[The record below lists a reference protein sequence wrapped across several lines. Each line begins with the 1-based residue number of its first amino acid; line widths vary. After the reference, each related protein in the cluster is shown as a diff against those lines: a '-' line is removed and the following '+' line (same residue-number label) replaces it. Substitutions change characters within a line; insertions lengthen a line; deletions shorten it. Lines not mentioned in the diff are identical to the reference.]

1 MKRFFLIIVLCAFVL
16 LPSSEGRAQGRLIDE
31 YAQGEAFKAIATLV
45 LDEVAVRG
53 GAQGF
58 AWGYDTVEEA
68 MDAALAYCRAQLPA
82 GPRVV
87 QCEIVR
93 LGEMPVFKKHE
104 LPMIAKQYES
114 LVLGNLRAELAH
126 TGERELIT
134 RLSTIYQKRGRYA
147 DSEDLLYDLAM
158 GGEHLA
164 QNALAYHWAEL
175 KKRLD
180 EALVLVDSAI
190 EQDDKFFS
198 YRDTR
203 ALVLVR
209 LERWEEAERSSRLAV
224 KFEEHPIALDH
235 LGDIL
240 WLRGKKEAARIQWE
254 RAVTASSNILFVRRV
269 KSKIQTGMIGDIVFE

>member
-1 MKRFFLIIVLCAFVL
+1 MNRFLLIIVLCASVI
-16 LPSSEGRAQGRLIDE
+16 LPSLGVAQGRLIDK
-31 YAQGEAFKAIATLV
+31 YAQSEAFKAIATPV
-45 LDEVAVRG
+45 LNEVAVQG

-68 MDAALAYCRAQLPA
+68 MDAALAYCRAQLLA

-93 LGEMPVFKKHE
+93 LGEIPIFKKHE
-104 LPMIAKQYES
+104 LPMIALQYET

-134 RLSTIYQKRGRYA
+134 RLSTIYQKIGRYA
-147 DSEDLLYDLAM
+147 DSEELLYDLAV

-175 KKRLD
+175 KTRLD

-190 EQDDKFFS
+190 EQDGKFFS
-198 YRDTR
+198 YHDTR
-203 ALVLVR
+203 ALVLAR

-224 KFEEHPIALDH
+224 EFEEHPIALDH